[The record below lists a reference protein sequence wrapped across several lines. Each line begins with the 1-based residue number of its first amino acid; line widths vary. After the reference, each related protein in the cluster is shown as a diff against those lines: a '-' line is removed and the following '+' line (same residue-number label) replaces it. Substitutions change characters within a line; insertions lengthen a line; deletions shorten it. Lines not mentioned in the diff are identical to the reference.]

1 MAIVLA
7 LCAAYV
13 AYCLGTNPAGPLT
26 TPDSFHYLNTT
37 PIVPLGYP
45 FFLALAGARGAI
57 VAQPIIFAAAL
68 AFLGRE
74 IVTLTRSTWLAA
86 AVVAGSMLL
95 PQIREFHASILS
107 ESLFLSLLIV
117 FLAFAVRFAH
127 HPTWH
132 VMVLVATTAGLSATV
147 RRTGFAFVPVMLVMV
162 LMQRHRLRG
171 SQPVRLA
178 PRAQGKPAF
187 FLVAA
192 LAPFFVIIGAEQA
205 AAPVVHAGKSSSLMG
220 RHMFAKAAL
229 IDAPPAFA
237 EASADTPAGTPAAD
251 PLRAAL
257 DQHLQSDYAPI
268 RGLLASAPADL
279 RGVLSIYYET
289 CLQGGCVDRS
299 RALMPGVDESEQ
311 TQTLGAAGNA
321 RILRAPVAFARL
333 LAMNYLSLW
342 TVDRLRHPD
351 RAPQLNAFIASH
363 RPMPFEKLAFS
374 LEPDHTLAF
383 QPSPRVRYVQIA
395 INVIAIWTA
404 GLAVLGLIGA
414 LASPQLPPMLAA
426 ASTAALAA
434 HGGLLFTA
442 ALAAGFSRFTL
453 GLWPAIVMASVFG
466 LWSLLPRLR
475 EDASSRQA
483 PTASEG
489 SSRPAPTAR

>member
-13 AYCLGTNPAGPLT
+13 AYCLGTNPAGPIT
-26 TPDSFHYLNTT
+26 TPDSLRYLDASA
-37 PIVPLGYP
+37 IYPLGYP
-45 FFLALAGARGAI
+45 LFLKVVGARGAI
-57 VAQPIIFAAAL
+57 LVQPILFTAAL

-86 AVVAGSMLL
+86 AVVAGSMVL

-107 ESLFLSLLIV
+107 ESLFLSLLIA
-117 FLAFAVRFAH
+117 FLGFAVRFAY

-132 VMVLVATTAGLSATV
+132 LMVLLATTAGLNGTI
-147 RRTGFAFVPVMLVMV
+147 RRTGFAMLPVMLAMV

-171 SQPVRLA
+171 SQPAL
-178 PRAQGKPAF
+178 F
-187 FLVAA
+187 FVAA
-192 LAPFFVIIGAEQA
+192 VAPFFVIFGAEQA
-205 AAPVVHAGKSSSLMG
+205 VAAVVHAGNTSSLMG

-229 IDAPPAFA
+229 IDAPPATA
-237 EASADTPAGTPAAD
+237 AASPGKPGGAAAD
-251 PLRAAL
+251 PLRTAL

-268 RGLLASAPADL
+268 RALLAAAPADL

-311 TQTLGAAGNA
+311 TQRLGAAGNA
-321 RILRAPVAFARL
+321 RILRAPGAFARL

-351 RAPQLNAFIASH
+351 RASRLNAFIASH
-363 RPMPFEKLAFS
+363 RPMPFERLAFA
-374 LEPDHTLAF
+374 LEPDHTLEF
-383 QPSPRVRYVQIA
+383 QPSPRVRYVQIM

-404 GLAVLGLIGA
+404 GIAVLGLIAA
-414 LASPQLPPMLAA
+414 LASPRLPPMFAVAA
-426 ASTAALAA
+426 TAALAA

-453 GLWPAIVMASVFG
+453 GLWPAIVMASAFG
-466 LWSLLPRLR
+466 LWALAFRLR
-475 EDASSRQA
+475 EDAPSKQA
-483 PTASEG
+483 A
-489 SSRPAPTAR
+489 TAR